1 MLDPSAEDVFI
12 GGTTGKLKR
21 RPNPSSQTGNGSGA
35 SSANSGSQSSAA
47 ALAAAAAAAAAA
59 KRDQYSAFLK
69 HMMSTVRNGSG
80 NVAAANE
87 LFGQMPSQYFRQQF
101 AGVYQPTAG
110 CIGYNGSSSSSSAQ
124 QHSAA
129 ANAANQGQN
138 LWLMAAALKN
148 FSQSQCFCC
157 FSSIIVLIFLCDKIE
172 IFT

>member
-21 RPNPSSQTGNGSGA
+21 RPNPSSQSGNGSGA
-35 SSANSGSQSSAA
+35 SSANSGSQSSAT
-47 ALAAAAAAAAAA
+47 ALAAAAAAAAAAA

-101 AGVYQPTAG
+101 ASVYQPTAG

-129 ANAANQGQN
+129 ANGANQGQN

-148 FSQSQCFCC
+148 FSQSQCCC
-157 FSSIIVLIFLCDKIE
+157 FSSIIV
-172 IFT
+172 

>member
-59 KRDQYSAFLK
+59 AKRDQYSALLK

-80 NVAAANE
+80 SVAAANE

-101 AGVYQPTAG
+101 ANVYQPTAG
-110 CIGYNGSSSSSSAQ
+110 CIGYNGSSSSTQ

-148 FSQSQCFCC
+148 FSQSQCCCC
-157 FSSIIVLIFLCDKIE
+157 FSPIIV
-172 IFT
+172 